1 MKRKLKKILKRA
13 IPLWMV
19 IILILDASMLVGI
32 SEYVLMK
39 KQLSQAVLSLSKIT
53 DSDGLIQILKQEVI
67 PAGGYTASVKW
78 KNLGQQLVEAGAID
92 EEKYREIFSGDEM
105 KYLNGSYDENIK
117 INEKNS
123 RFLVNTFW
131 ALGLVN
137 KSRVLDAG
145 PMKSEGIE
153 TGNMASTGGWTL
165 GKLQPMELYSS
176 KELIK
181 LTDQQ
186 QELVKKI
193 AQNIYRPC
201 CDNSTYF
208 PDCNHGMA
216 VLGYIEYAVS
226 EGLSENQIYKDILAL
241 NSYWFPQ
248 NYLDMVEYFNRDLFK
263 TKPQTLAQKILKF
276 GADPKKD
283 IKWSSLDPKVL
294 LSKEYSSAGG
304 AKKIQKEVEDIKGSP
319 IQGGGCSA

>member
-13 IPLWMV
+13 IPLWLV
-19 IILILDASMLVGI
+19 VILILDTSMVVGVV
-32 SEYVLMK
+32 EYLLMR
-39 KQLSQAVLSLSKIT
+39 KQFNQAVLSLSKTT
-53 DSDGLIQILKQEVI
+53 DSDGLIRILKQEVI

-78 KNLGQQLVEAGAID
+78 KNLGQQLVEVGAID
-92 EEKYREIFSGDEM
+92 ESKYKEIFDNDNM
-105 KYLNGSYDENIK
+105 KYLNGNWNEAIQ

-137 KSRVLDAG
+137 KSKVLEEG
-145 PMKSEGIE
+145 PMKGEGIQ
-153 TGNMASTGGWTL
+153 TGRMASTGGWTM
-165 GKLQPMELYSS
+165 GKMEPMELYSS
-176 KELIK
+176 RELIK

-201 CDNSTYF
+201 CGNSTYF

-216 VLGYIEYAVS
+216 ALGYIEYAVY
-226 EGLSENQIYKDILAL
+226 EGVPERLIYKDILAL

-248 NYLDMVEYFNRDLFK
+248 TYMEIAQYFNRDLFK

-283 IKWSSLDPKVL
+283 IKWSNLDPKVL
-294 LSKEYSSAGG
+294 LSEKFSSARG
-304 AKKIQKEVEDIKGSP
+304 AKEIQQEIEDIGGFQTK
-319 IQGGGCSA
+319 GGGCSV